1 MPAYARPGELLVIFQ
16 RTGMPPDDQVAR
28 DGIDAMKVAL
38 AMLHARFTLQ
48 PGDLL
53 VVRLVEGSA
62 GLPEASRAS
71 HYS

>member
-62 GLPEASRAS
+62 GLPEGRAS

>member
-1 MPAYARPGELLVIFQ
+1 
-16 RTGMPPDDQVAR
+16 
-28 DGIDAMKVAL
+28 MKVAL